1 MKIVRAI
8 WIAAGVLFAATLGA
22 DGASEPDA
30 FWGTEDVAAFLGVPS
45 ASVRYWAYVGTG
57 PRSYKIGRRRKYKPS
72 DVREWAEA
80 QVEQPAEPL
89 AKAPKSTRQT
99 GTRRRSNAKASGIK
113 RVP

>member
-8 WIAAGVLFAATLGA
+8 WFATGLLFAATLGA
-22 DGASEPDA
+22 EGAAEPDA

-45 ASVRYWAYVGTG
+45 ASVRYWAYMGTG

-72 DVREWAEA
+72 DVRAWAEA
-80 QVEQPAEPL
+80 QVEQSAEPS

-99 GTRRRSNAKASGIK
+99 GTRRRGNTSTSVSKK
-113 RVP
+113 